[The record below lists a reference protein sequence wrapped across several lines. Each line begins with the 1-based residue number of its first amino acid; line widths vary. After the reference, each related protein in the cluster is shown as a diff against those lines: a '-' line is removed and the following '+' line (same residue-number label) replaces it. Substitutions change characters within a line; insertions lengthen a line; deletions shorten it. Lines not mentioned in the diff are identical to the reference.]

1 MFGRTLEQTG
11 AAVVRSSA
19 AVNQSPPPK
28 IRSWAYC
35 VTSTTMGLLGSK
47 PMIRSAKTAELLRL
61 PRLIGGGGLGL
72 SGPAEQA
79 AAVAGQEQVQDAHRT
94 ARVRASLLS
103 SPPITPL
110 LLIILFL

>member
-61 PRLIGGGGLGL
+61 PRLIGGGDWASQARQSKPPL
-72 SGPAEQA
+72 SPDKSKFKMHIVLPGCAPLSSPLLP
-79 AAVAGQEQVQDAHRT
+79 
-94 ARVRASLLS
+94 SLLS
-103 SPPITPL
+103 S
-110 LLIILFL
+110 